1 LLENLNAVMEE
12 VEKELDE
19 KDAVREIAIR
29 ECREIIRKSSDLIFR
44 MQGREREG
52 LVEGFRELKSKVMGL
67 NTLLDEHPDIYY
79 SGFVEEAMQEYV
91 EASVLRN
98 ALEGKNLQ
106 TPSQLKVNASTYLM
120 GLSDA
125 IGEFRRLALTSMIE
139 GNVEDAARWVDQM
152 EKLFAFLSSITYPAK
167 LVQIR
172 KKQDTARALLDR
184 TRGELANAYAAYR
197 MSRSA

>member
-1 LLENLNAVMEE
+1 MLENLNAVMEE